1 MGMDIG
7 VYYNMLYP
15 DLLLKI
21 EGYQS
26 RRKHEE
32 YMWRKIG
39 FSALTSGGLA
49 PKGLT
54 EEKYWPIDKDKTSGV
69 PEFDNK
75 KEAFK
80 ELLKQ
85 VQNKQIP

>member
-1 MGMDIG
+1 MGMDSE
-7 VYYNMLYP
+7 VYYNTLYT

-49 PKGLT
+49 PKGMT
-54 EEKYWPIDKDKTSGV
+54 AEKYWPIDKDKKSGV
-69 PEFDNK
+69 PEFDSK

-85 VQNKQIP
+85 VHHGKA